1 MESLR
6 PSITLVCTSDNED
19 AAAAINAF
27 QAAKTRADQEA
38 AAEAVAEYGL
48 AVQNRKKKVSFR
60 KMISG
65 VDDVTI
71 NVE

>member
-38 AAEAVAEYGL
+38 AAEAVA
-48 AVQNRKKKVSFR
+48 
-60 KMISG
+60 
-65 VDDVTI
+65 
-71 NVE
+71 